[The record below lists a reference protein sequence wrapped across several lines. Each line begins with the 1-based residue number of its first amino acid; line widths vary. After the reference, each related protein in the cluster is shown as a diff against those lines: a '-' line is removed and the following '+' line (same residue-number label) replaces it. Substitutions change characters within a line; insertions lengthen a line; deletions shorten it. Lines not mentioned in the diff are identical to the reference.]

1 MKKILSAVMA
11 VVLLLTGVIASSAA
25 ENSDKQLQFNKDGKF
40 KIMILADPQ
49 DGYPIREDFIYLLNE
64 ALDKAEPDLVVF
76 LGDNVMG
83 ADEWTLEKYKMGFD
97 QMLTPIVEREI
108 PFTLVFGNHDE
119 ESSPGLTKEQILEI
133 YQSFDGCLAYDA
145 VPELHGCGTHNL
157 PILSSDGTHTA
168 FNLWMMDSGSYAY
181 TEKTGYH
188 YDCVRRNQIEWY
200 EQTSKA
206 LEEENGA
213 PVPSFMFQHIVPA
226 DVAEQVM
233 VTLPF
238 HHKKYLTDY
247 NLENGKSLSFLPNV
261 FGFKS
266 GFVGE
271 IPCSST
277 ENEGQMDSLAQR
289 GDVLALFFGHDHVNS
304 YCANVKGIDAI
315 NVPGCTYESYYSF
328 ILHGIMTV
336 TLDEKDLGTYRTDMI
351 YANDLALEK
360 GSKLPEMEKSMGYYI
375 ASEFVRILVKV
386 LLTPL
391 KQLTNIVGEI
401 LY

>member
-1 MKKILSAVMA
+1 MKRILSAIMA
-11 VVLLLTGVIASSAA
+11 VVLLLTGVVAVSAE
-25 ENSDKQLQFNKDGKF
+25 ENDEKQLQFNKDGKF
-40 KIMILADPQ
+40 KIMLLADAQ

-64 ALDKAEPDLVVF
+64 ALDRAKPDLVIF

-83 ADEWTLEKYKMGFD
+83 ADEWSLEKYRMGYD
-97 QMLTPIVEREI
+97 QILTPIVEHGV

-119 ESSPGLTKEQILEI
+119 ESSPGLTKEQMLEI
-133 YQSFDGCLAYDA
+133 YQSYDGCLAYDA
-145 VPELHGCGTHNL
+145 VPELHGCATHNL
-157 PILSSDGTHTA
+157 PILSSDGADTA

-181 TEKTGYH
+181 TEKSGNH
-188 YDCVRRNQIEWY
+188 YDCVRKDQIEWY

-206 LEEENGA
+206 LEAENGE

-238 HHKKYLTDY
+238 HLKSITDY
-247 NLENGKSLSFLPNV
+247 NIEDGKSLSFLPNI

-266 GFVGE
+266 GLVGE
-271 IPCSST
+271 IPCPST
-277 ENEGQMDSLAQR
+277 ENEGQMDSISQR

-304 YCANVKGIDAI
+304 YCANVKGVDSI

-328 ILHGIMTV
+328 IQHGIMTV
-336 TLDEKDLGTYRTDMI
+336 TLDEKDLTTYETDMI
-351 YANDLALEK
+351 YVNDLALEK
-360 GSKLPEMEKSMGYYI
+360 GSKLPEMEKSKLYYI
-375 ASEFVRILVKV
+375 TSEIVRILVKV
-386 LLTPL
+386 ILTPF
-391 KQLTNIVGEI
+391 KQWANTIGEI

>member
-1 MKKILSAVMA
+1 MKKIISAVLAA
-11 VVLLLTGVIASSAA
+11 VLFITGTAAAFAA
-25 ENSDKQLQFNKDGKF
+25 ESDGRQLQFNKDGKF
-40 KIMILADPQ
+40 KIMLLADPQ

-83 ADEWTLEKYKMGFD
+83 ADEWSLEKYKMGFD
-97 QMLTPIVEREI
+97 QMLAPIVEREI

-145 VPELHGCGTHNL
+145 VPELHGCATHNL

-188 YDCVRRNQIEWY
+188 YDCVRRDQIEWY

-206 LEEENGA
+206 LEKENGA

-238 HHKKYLTDY
+238 HLKNITDY
-247 NLENGKSLSFLPNV
+247 NIEDGKSLSFLPNI

-266 GFVGE
+266 GLVGE
-271 IPCSST
+271 IPCPST
-277 ENEGQMDSLAQR
+277 ENEGQMDSISQR
-289 GDVLALFFGHDHVNS
+289 GDVLALFFGHDHVNDFVGVDDNGIRMG
-304 YCANVKGIDAI
+304 YVGGFGYLIDAERARQ
-315 NVPGCTYESYYSF
+315 VGAD
-328 ILHGIMTV
+328 V
-336 TLDEKDLGTYRTDMI
+336 DQR
-351 YANDLALEK
+351 
-360 GSKLPEMEKSMGYYI
+360 LPEGRRLDGE
-375 ASEFVRILVKV
+375 RIRRE
-386 LLTPL
+386 TPSDEQPPGNRHDKNSPRPERPERAQQVHL
-391 KQLTNIVGEI
+391 PR
-401 LY
+401 